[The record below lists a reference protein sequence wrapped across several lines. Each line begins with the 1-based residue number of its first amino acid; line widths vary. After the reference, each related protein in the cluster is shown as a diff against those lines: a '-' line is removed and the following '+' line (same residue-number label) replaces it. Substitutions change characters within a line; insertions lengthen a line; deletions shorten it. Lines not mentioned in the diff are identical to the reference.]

1 MIRFF
6 IILAFTVNQ
15 VQGQIRAKSQKEV
28 EVQVGIGKGVA
39 VGTGRHVEEA
49 QIGIGGVEAKRE
61 KVVNEMAEIKKA
73 VAKIEEVVAGK
84 DIVRVIRG
92 GREVETVE
100 INLGEIGSMAIT
112 CWHSTLPLASTVDVS
127 CIKHNP

>member
-1 MIRFF
+1 MA
-6 IILAFTVNQ
+6 LTVNQ

-28 EVQVGIGKGVA
+28 GVQVGIGKDVA
-39 VGTGRHVEEA
+39 AGTGRHVEEA

-61 KVVNEMAEIKKA
+61 KVVNEMAKIKKA

-84 DIVRVIRG
+84 DIAIVIRG
-92 GREVETVE
+92 GREVE

-127 CIKHNP
+127 CIKHNF